1 VKIVYTLIKTSWKKL
16 TFSILLS
23 VAAGILYA
31 LAIRLLHQIITQ
43 EDGMGSG
50 FYQLLACILVSTC
63 LSVYAGHY
71 LTRIYENQVSD
82 LRLSLS
88 DKVLKSDFFH
98 VEKNSLKILPILNND
113 INTIGS
119 FIKTVPDFMVSIS
132 KIIACLVYMFWLS
145 WQLTSYVLGIYFLV
159 FLVTLFIFPQLHKQ
173 EVIIRDLKND
183 LFEQING
190 LVRGLKELTLNKK
203 HKAMYVDEM
212 MGPVSR
218 RHADSLTI
226 VGTLNILA
234 SKVGEM
240 IVVIALSFLLI
251 SFNHSNIFEGGV
263 LLEFLTVVLFLLPSL
278 IIVTTFLNSVK
289 KVEVALKQIDELKL
303 EYSPAQGELAVD
315 FAMRVSSSEPLIT
328 LTGVEFRYGSDQA
341 ENGRKIGPFSFSIR
355 KGEVIYLSGGNGSG
369 KTTLGKLIV
378 GLYSPTGGEIC
389 YGVQKI
395 TTDVL
400 NEYRDRFSALFPDS
414 HVFRSLAYIDEGVL
428 QTKGQQ
434 LIEML
439 KIEHIVSIHD
449 KALSTIQ
456 LSSGQQGR
464 LSLLRSLLENKEIYL
479 FDEWAANQDPLF
491 KLKFYSEIVPM
502 LRKEGKTT
510 IVITHDESYFHLA
523 DRIVKLEDGMVS
535 QIVG

>member
-1 VKIVYTLIKTSWKKL
+1 LKLVYSLLQTSWKKL
-16 TFSILLS
+16 AFSILLS

-31 LAIRLLHQIITQ
+31 LAIKLLHQIIIQ
-43 EDGMGSG
+43 EDGAGGG

-88 DKVLKSDFFH
+88 EKVLKSDFFH
-98 VEKNSLKILPILNND
+98 VEKNSLRILPILNND

-132 KIIACLVYMFWLS
+132 KIIACIVYMFWLS

-218 RHADSLTI
+218 RHSDSLTV

-251 SFNHSNIFEGGV
+251 SFNHSNFFEGGV
-263 LLEFLTVVLFLLPSL
+263 LLEFLTVVLFVLPSL

-303 EYSPAQGELAVD
+303 EYTPTHGELAAGVL
-315 FAMRVSSSEPLIT
+315 MRPSSSEPLIV
-328 LTGVEFRYGSDQA
+328 LTGMEFRYGSEQE
-341 ENGRKIGPFSFSIR
+341 ENGYKIGPFSFNIQ
-355 KGEVIYLSGGNGSG
+355 KGEVVYLSGGNGSG

-378 GLYSPTGGEIC
+378 GLYSPTGGQIS
-389 YGVQKI
+389 YGGQVVTK
-395 TTDVL
+395 TAR

-414 HVFRSLAYIDEGVL
+414 HVFRSLAYIDESIL
-428 QTKGQQ
+428 RTKGQQ
-434 LIEML
+434 LIKML
-439 KIEHIVSIHD
+439 KLEGVVSIRN
-449 KALSTIQ
+449 KTLSTIQ

-464 LSLLRSLLENKEIYL
+464 LSLLRALLEDKEIYL
-479 FDEWAANQDPLF
+479 FDEWAANQDPVF
-491 KLKFYSEIVPM
+491 KKTFYTEIIPGLKM
-502 LRKEGKTT
+502 EGKTVV
-510 IVITHDESYFHLA
+510 VITHDESYFQTA
-523 DRIVKLEDGMVS
+523 DRVIKLEDGHI
-535 QIVG
+535 QEYIG